1 MPHSLA
7 IVFASVTV
15 FRYAQWL
22 GTSDVVLSTANHE
35 TFGVAMVECGYVSRT
50 APNPK
55 SESFRAPMCQKGVE
69 RAIRLVRFLSIPPS
83 PARPPPRPR
92 RYCGVLPLFPR
103 RLSYPE
109 LLDPAVFP
117 AHFYT
122 HPYDCATKLAALLA
136 LGQQERSAAA
146 ARVEARM
153 REFEWSAMAP
163 VYDAF
168 WSRVAAGEI

>member
-1 MPHSLA
+1 M
-7 IVFASVTV
+7 
-15 FRYAQWL
+15 
-22 GTSDVVLSTANHE
+22 
-35 TFGVAMVECGYVSRT
+35 
-50 APNPK
+50 
-55 SESFRAPMCQKGVE
+55 
-69 RAIRLVRFLSIPPS
+69 
-83 PARPPPRPR
+83 
-92 RYCGVLPLFPR
+92 LPLFPR
-103 RLSYPE
+103 WLSYPE
-109 LLDPAVFP
+109 LLDPEVFP